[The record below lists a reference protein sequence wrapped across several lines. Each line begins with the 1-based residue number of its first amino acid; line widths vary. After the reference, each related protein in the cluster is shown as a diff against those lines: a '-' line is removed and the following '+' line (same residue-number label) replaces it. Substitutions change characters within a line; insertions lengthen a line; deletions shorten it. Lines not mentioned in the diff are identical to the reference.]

1 MKIVITEPQYR
12 KLMDGGLIPHPNY
25 VSQVLNGLGEWMYKP
40 SGLDLEKA
48 INNILKPLKS
58 KIGKKEIEKYINGAN
73 ILFKNKKIDKW
84 LYGNFVNNLK
94 NEELV
99 YDENREWHPVN
110 KLCTNYTDLS
120 VLLTDFLF
128 DSLEK
133 GGIASKQIL
142 ETINKGNKVEIKD
155 ILKINQSSLFK
166 KFIQT
171 YSESPKELLGY
182 IGNSIGKSEIGERLE
197 DEVRDKLMSPPY
209 SAEILYQGGSG
220 DFIDMKFSIDLI
232 VKFPNGT
239 VNTIQVKSNESQVT
253 NFINNKSKNKAVDLV
268 IWPGRD
274 ENNKPIYNVKY
285 VKDGKIQ
292 IIR

>member
-1 MKIVITEPQYR
+1 MKIVITKPQYR
-12 KLMDGGLIPHPNY
+12 KLIDGGLIPHPNY

-40 SGLDLEKA
+40 SGLDLEKV
-48 INNILKPLKS
+48 INIILKPLKS
-58 KIGKKEIEKYINGAN
+58 KIGKNEIQKYIDGAN

-84 LYGNFVNNLK
+84 SYDNFVNNLK

-99 YDENREWHPVN
+99 YDENKEWHPVN

-133 GGIASKQIL
+133 GGVASKQIL
-142 ETINKGNKVEIKD
+142 ETINKGNKNEIKD
-155 ILKINQSSLFK
+155 ILKNNQGLLFK
-166 KFIQT
+166 KFIEN
-171 YSESPKELLGY
+171 YSKSPKELLGY
-182 IGNSIGKSEIGERLE
+182 IGNSIEKSEIGEQLE
-197 DEVRDKLMSPPY
+197 NEVRDKLMSPPY
-209 SAEILYQGGSG
+209 SAETLYQGGSG

-239 VNTIQVKSNESQVT
+239 VNTIQVKSNEGQVT

-274 ENNKPIYNVKY
+274 NNNKPIYNVKY
-285 VKDGKIQ
+285 VKDGKTQ